1 MPDMAII
8 IIVTHVFLPLYTAA
22 MQFWSIYLMSSR
34 EALVHDVTKLPS
46 RQRLL
51 SLGGG
56 LELCVDFVDLVRL
69 QIEHLSQQLDLA
81 R

>member
-8 IIVTHVFLPLYTAA
+8 IIVTCDPCYAL
-22 MQFWSIYLMSSR
+22 QFWSIYLMSSR

-69 QIEHLSQQLDLA
+69 QIEHLS
-81 R
+81 